1 MSEFIR
7 RFFKDEIDRA
17 RIDGWQEGFIEG
29 FKETFKETFEK
40 SIREEM
46 TIKIAR
52 NLLKMNMSHEQIA
65 EATGL
70 QLSVVE
76 ELADES

>member
-29 FKETFKETFEK
+29 FKETFK
-40 SIREEM
+40 
-46 TIKIAR
+46 
-52 NLLKMNMSHEQIA
+52 
-65 EATGL
+65 
-70 QLSVVE
+70 
-76 ELADES
+76 